1 MTNEYKEQNIPLVNV
16 SGILLGACALG
27 YDSAYCMYRL
37 YLSSGFSA
45 GKTNNVI
52 SRTLQRDA
60 SASITTYK
68 FAISQ
73 SESTLVILISCD
85 IK

>member
-1 MTNEYKEQNIPLVNV
+1 MNNEYKEQNIPLVNV

-45 GKTNNVI
+45 GKTNDVFHVHCREMQVQVHVQYNQI
-52 SRTLQRDA
+52 YHLQ
-60 SASITTYK
+60 I
-68 FAISQ
+68 
-73 SESTLVILISCD
+73 CN
-85 IK
+85 